1 MILFIKQNKN
11 CYTKLQT
18 NKYDSG
24 IYMLNINELDTM
36 SNKINMQL
44 AVSILLFS
52 LLLSDSKY
60 ETCNERILSEIEYF
74 YFVNND

>member
-1 MILFIKQNKN
+1 MILFLKQNKN
-11 CYTKLQT
+11 YYTKLQT
-18 NKYDSG
+18 NKYESG

-74 YFVNND
+74 YFDK